1 MGRKHFPLEALSK
14 KFWVL
19 FIEVIIHQYPYF
31 PVSYACKSPG
41 TSWNE
46 KWSFVLIGV
55 RMQLIKQT
63 IKGQVRK
70 IIKPQ
75 GFVPSMKAC
84 DDTMQALTH
93 EYQTN
98 HWQGLSKS
106 LAQAPTFILFLSE

>member
-1 MGRKHFPLEALSK
+1 
-14 KFWVL
+14 
-19 FIEVIIHQYPYF
+19 
-31 PVSYACKSPG
+31 
-41 TSWNE
+41 
-46 KWSFVLIGV
+46 
-55 RMQLIKQT
+55 MQLIKQT

-98 HWQGLSKS
+98 H
-106 LAQAPTFILFLSE
+106 